1 MFETA
6 NVEISAADVKRKL
19 DQGETLSLLD
29 VREPKEVAICK
40 IPNSIHIPIRELQQ
54 RLDELEPHKDKT
66 IVVYCHLGGP
76 QHSMRSFHGAPARL
90 HRAQSHRRHRSLV
103 KRSRSNHGEVLAI
116 RCPRRKN
123 DLHQCGAAH

>member
-19 DQGETLSLLD
+19 DQGETLTLLD

-54 RLDELEPHKDKT
+54 RLDELEPYKDKT
-66 IVVYCHLGGP
+66 IVVYCHLGGRSIQCVQFMR
-76 QHSMRSFHGAPARL
+76 QHGYTALNLTGGTEAW
-90 HRAQSHRRHRSLV
+90 
-103 KRSRSNHGEVLAI
+103 SNEVDPTMA
-116 RCPRRKN
+116 KY
-123 DLHQCGAAH
+123 